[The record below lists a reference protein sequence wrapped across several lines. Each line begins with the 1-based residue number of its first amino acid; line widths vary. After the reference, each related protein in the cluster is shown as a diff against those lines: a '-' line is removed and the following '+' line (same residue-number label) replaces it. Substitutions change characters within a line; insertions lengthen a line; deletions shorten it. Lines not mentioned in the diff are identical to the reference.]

1 MIYGDV
7 NGDGKVTAQDYV
19 KIKNY
24 IMSST
29 ELSGSY
35 KLAADVNNDGSI
47 TAVDYVNIKNYIM
60 GNNSVLK

>member
-1 MIYGDV
+1 
-7 NGDGKVTAQDYV
+7 
-19 KIKNY
+19 
-24 IMSST
+24 MSST